1 MICILIW
8 SNALPSKNHS
18 SADTRIRISVWVLS
32 NIRESPKS
40 HKWVYFLLIREIA
53 RTHVQALVRVCR
65 TLVKIVYWWIL
76 FSKMKSTVL
85 RKSLNVCI
93 NIKYESFCLL
103 CIIIQI
109 WNRNNN
115 LYKYKLDQ
123 AFVFSFLK
131 NSILVQRKGLLRNQN
146 ICRLPVEIKAVKI
159 KYASCQNENRNN
171 CFSRSNLPVI
181 LITKIRIPAGM
192 HTSMSVTEKA
202 TNIRILP
209 TTCKLSLTPL

>member
-1 MICILIW
+1 M
-8 SNALPSKNHS
+8 S
-18 SADTRIRISVWVLS
+18 
-32 NIRESPKS
+32 
-40 HKWVYFLLIREIA
+40 
-53 RTHVQALVRVCR
+53 
-65 TLVKIVYWWIL
+65 L
-76 FSKMKSTVL
+76 FSPYPWNCSNSCPSSCSCLPNSGENCLLMDFV
-85 RKSLNVCI
+85 